1 MQMQMKTAKMDSGE
15 AGNGNGNDNGQE
27 GKMTTVPCSLVASRY
42 SLQIDRSN
50 QNFYLYTTFLIEK
63 IRR

>member
-15 AGNGNGNDNGQE
+15 AGNGNGNGNGNDNGQE

-50 QNFYLYTTFLIEK
+50 QNFYLYIPSYLF
-63 IRR
+63 

>member
-1 MQMQMKTAKMDSGE
+1 MQMKTAKMDSGE
-15 AGNGNGNDNGQE
+15 AGNGNGNDNDNKQE

-50 QNFYLYTTFLIEK
+50 QNFYLYIPSYLF
-63 IRR
+63 